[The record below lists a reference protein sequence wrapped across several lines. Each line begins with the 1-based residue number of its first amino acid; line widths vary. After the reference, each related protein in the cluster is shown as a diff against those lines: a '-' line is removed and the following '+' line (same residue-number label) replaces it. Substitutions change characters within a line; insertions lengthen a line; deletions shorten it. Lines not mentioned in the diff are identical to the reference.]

1 MLVTVNCQ
9 RVYDFFAS
17 ICFIRYCTNVGSVHK
32 FNSAAILSLVN
43 SDLSVCASL
52 LSWLIVMYLTK
63 RNYRMTDLLQGI
75 IVGLVGK
82 VLKKCRSMSVFEQL
96 HTYPSPDP
104 TTVN

>member
-1 MLVTVNCQ
+1 M
-9 RVYDFFAS
+9 
-17 ICFIRYCTNVGSVHK
+17 
-32 FNSAAILSLVN
+32 
-43 SDLSVCASL
+43 
-52 LSWLIVMYLTK
+52 MYLTK
-63 RNYRMTDLLQGI
+63 KNYRMTDLLQGI